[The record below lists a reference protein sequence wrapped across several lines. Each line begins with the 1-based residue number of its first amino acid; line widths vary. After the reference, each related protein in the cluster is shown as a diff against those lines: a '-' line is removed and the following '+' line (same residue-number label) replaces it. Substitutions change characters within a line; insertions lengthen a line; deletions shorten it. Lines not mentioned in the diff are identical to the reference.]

1 MIVNKRYLMEE
12 EEEPKEDKKEEAAPS
27 FLNKKMEHLFFEK
40 RAIYLWGPVDDKSA
54 KDIVNKLIL
63 LEADKPGTEIKFYIN
78 SPGGVW

>member
-40 RAIYLWGPVDDKSA
+40 TANSAEPATLNQLIKGARACHCC
-54 KDIVNKLIL
+54 L
-63 LEADKPGTEIKFYIN
+63 LPRLA
-78 SPGGVW
+78 

>member
-1 MIVNKRYLMEE
+1 MEE

-63 LEADKPGTEIKFYIN
+63 LEADKPGTELY
-78 SPGGVW
+78 PQ